1 MAGFGRVCAVRSQ
14 QWAGSGPTGEDP
26 LSVSGTTFLAD
37 NDVAFPQVL
46 VKMEDGADVDMD
58 GVLKEVLPDE
68 LEGCHVW
75 VLSKDDA

>member
-1 MAGFGRVCAVRSQ
+1 
-14 QWAGSGPTGEDP
+14 
-26 LSVSGTTFLAD
+26 
-37 NDVAFPQVL
+37 VAFPQVL
-46 VKMEDGADVDMD
+46 VKTEDGADVDMD